1 MRFFFTLE
9 YHRIDVFQQ
18 LTRWMSPVTL
28 AWASPVL
35 NQLWPAGRRCCIFF
49 ISLCRWLTA
58 HLLSRKSMCQV
69 MIYKSQR
76 VDCEQY
82 LFSSKIPGEER
93 KTSKRTTV
101 TVSVTCEQRYRL
113 FCILP
118 TDFRGKRDCQT
129 LETAHSLVRTVVK
142 YAHDK
147 FLKFRRGSRLECWN
161 FSS

>member
-1 MRFFFTLE
+1 M
-9 YHRIDVFQQ
+9 DVPSQSC
-18 LTRWMSPVTL
+18 MSVACAQPTL
-28 AWASPVL
+28 ACRAQMLHFLHFPL
-35 NQLWPAGRRCCIFF
+35 
-49 ISLCRWLTA
+49 SLAKTA